1 MRSRR
6 GIAVA
11 LILSVMMLAA
21 SWAEARTPITVNE
34 EGLPLAS
41 LQVDGAVLD
50 GVTLVEG
57 LGVER
62 PLEEAYCADDGICTG
77 ALRLAIDD
85 LDAAADS
92 LTDKARHDTA
102 KNAIGNVRARVAELD
117 QILGIN
123 DPDDDGD
130 GLLDRVWAPGQPHFG
145 NITFERKLD
154 GSKELHQWWLDASRG
169 KNIRKS
175 ISLIYLDRAGNE
187 VARYNLFECFPVAWS
202 VSLGDSGLVERLEV
216 RVNRIEMARV
226 AGSDPGQGPRGSYS
240 VRLEAG
246 GEVMGSFD
254 LDSSLS
260 GALTWGGGVDD
271 DCDGACTAEAVAALD
286 ELAEQVGALG
296 DRARHD
302 IAMNAIRNMK
312 ARLAE
317 VETLLAGAYRPGRV
331 KYANI
336 TLKRGLNGDE
346 RLVGWI
352 TDTVSGKPWKRSM
365 LLTVFGPD
373 GKEVAA
379 FAMQGG
385 PVSYTSGGDALAIE
399 RIELAVEKIE
409 RAK

>member
-11 LILSVMMLAA
+11 LILSVVMLAA

-34 EGLPLAS
+34 EGLPLVS
-41 LQVDGAVLD
+41 VQVDGTVLD

-62 PLEEAYCADDGICTG
+62 PLEEAYCTADGICTG
-77 ALRLAIDD
+77 ALRLAVDD
-85 LDAAADS
+85 LDAAANS
-92 LTDKARHDTA
+92 ITDKARHDTA
-102 KNAIGNVRARVAELD
+102 KNAIGNIRALVADLD
-117 QILGIN
+117 QTLGIN

-130 GLLDRVWAPGQPHFG
+130 GVLDKVYQPGQPQYG

-154 GSKELHQWWLDASRG
+154 GSRKLHQWWLETAQG
-169 KNIRKS
+169 TNMRKS

-187 VARYNLFECFPVAWS
+187 VVRYNLFECFPVAWS
-202 VSLGDSGLVERLEV
+202 VSLGESGLVERLEV
-216 RVNRIEMARV
+216 RVDRIEMARV
-226 AGSDPGQGPRGSYS
+226 AGSDTGQGPRGSYS
-240 VRLEAG
+240 VELEAD
-246 GEVMGSFD
+246 GEAMGTFE
-254 LDSSLS
+254 LDSSLAGS
-260 GALTWGGGVDD
+260 LTWGDDVDD
-271 DCDGACTAEAVAALD
+271 DCDGVCTAEAVAALD
-286 ELAEQVGALG
+286 ALAEQVSAIG
-296 DRARHD
+296 DKAGHD

-336 TLKRGLNGDE
+336 TLKRGQFGSE
-346 RLVGWI
+346 KVTEWI
-352 TDTVSGKPWKRSM
+352 TDTVSGKPWKRSLM
-365 LLTVFGPD
+365 LTVLGPD

-385 PVSYTSGGDALAIE
+385 PVSYTLDDLAIE
-399 RIELAVEKIE
+399 TIELAVEKVE
-409 RAK
+409 RAR